1 VIIAAMLRQL
11 LIFLH
16 LAGVVVWVGG
26 MFFAHFCLRPA
37 ALRLLEPPQRL
48 PLWAATLGAFLRY
61 TAVAV
66 VVILLSGFALIFEA
80 GFGQAPIGWHVMMG
94 IGLVMA
100 GIFAW
105 VYGGL
110 YPRLRRHAEAG
121 AWAEAGAALNAIRRL
136 VTTNLALA
144 LATLAAAFF
153 LR

>member
-1 VIIAAMLRQL
+1 MLHQFL
-11 LIFLH
+11 VFLH

-66 VVILLSGFALIFEA
+66 ALVLLSGFALLLEV
-80 GFGQAPIGWHVMMG
+80 GLRQAPAGWHVMMG
-94 IGLVMA
+94 TGLVMA

-105 VYGGL
+105 VYGVR
-110 YPRLRRHAEAG
+110 YPRLRRHVGAGAWPEAG
-121 AWAEAGAALNAIRRL
+121 AVLDGIRRL
-136 VTTNLALA
+136 VATNLVLA
-144 LATLAAAFF
+144 LATFAAALL

>member
-1 VIIAAMLRQL
+1 MTELWL
-11 LIFLH
+11 FLH
-16 LAGVVVWVGG
+16 VAAVVVWIGG
-26 MFFAHFCLRPA
+26 MVFAHFCLRPA

-66 VVILLSGFALIFEA
+66 ALILLSGFALFFEA
-80 GFGQAPIGWHVMMG
+80 GFKQAPIGWHVMMTL
-94 IGLVMA
+94 GLVMA

-105 VYGGL
+105 VYGVL

-121 AWAEAGAALNAIRRL
+121 AWPEAGAALNGIRRL
-136 VTTNLALA
+136 VTTNLVLA
-144 LATLAAAFF
+144 LAILAAALF

>member
-1 VIIAAMLRQL
+1 MIIAAMLRQL
-11 LIFLH
+11 LIFIH

-37 ALRLLEPPQRL
+37 ALRVLEPPQRL
-48 PLWAATLGAFLRY
+48 PLWEATLGAFLRY
-61 TAVAV
+61 TAAAV
-66 VVILLSGFALIFEA
+66 VLILLSGFVLFFEV
-80 GFGQAPIGWHVMMG
+80 GFRQAPVGWHVMMG

-105 VYGGL
+105 VYGVL

-121 AWAEAGAALNAIRRL
+121 AWAEAGAALNGIRRL

-144 LATLAAAFF
+144 LVTLAAAFF
-153 LR
+153 GR

>member
-1 VIIAAMLRQL
+1 MIIDAMFRDL

-66 VVILLSGFALIFEA
+66 VLILLSGFALFLGT
-80 GFGQAPIGWHVMMG
+80 GFRQAPIGWHVMMG

-105 VYGGL
+105 VYGVL

-121 AWAEAGAALNAIRRL
+121 AWPEAGAALNGIRRL
-136 VTTNLALA
+136 VTANLVLA
-144 LATLAAAFF
+144 LATIAAAFF

>member
-1 VIIAAMLRQL
+1 MLRQL
-11 LIFLH
+11 LLFLH

-66 VVILLSGFALIFEA
+66 VLILLSGFAILFEV
-80 GFGQAPIGWHVMMG
+80 GFKQAPIGWHVMMTL
-94 IGLVMA
+94 GLVMA

-105 VYGGL
+105 VYGVL

-121 AWAEAGAALNAIRRL
+121 AWPEAGTALNAIRRM
-136 VTTNLALA
+136 VTTNLVLA
-144 LATLAAAFF
+144 LATFAAALL

>member
-1 VIIAAMLRQL
+1 MLRQL
-11 LIFLH
+11 LLFLH

-66 VVILLSGFALIFEA
+66 VLILLSGFAILFEV
-80 GFGQAPIGWHVMMG
+80 GFKQAPIGWHVMMTL
-94 IGLVMA
+94 GLVMA

-105 VYGGL
+105 VYGVL

-121 AWAEAGAALNAIRRL
+121 AWPEAGAALNGIRRL
-136 VTTNLALA
+136 VTTNLVLA
-144 LATLAAAFF
+144 LATFAAALL

>member
-1 VIIAAMLRQL
+1 MLRQ
-11 LIFLH
+11 FLVFIH

-66 VVILLSGFALIFEA
+66 ALILLSGFAILFEV
-80 GFGQAPIGWHVMMG
+80 GLRQAPMGWHVMMG
-94 IGLVMA
+94 TGLVMA

-105 VYGGL
+105 VYGVL
-110 YPRLRRHAEAG
+110 YPRLRRHSAAG
-121 AWAEAGAALNAIRRL
+121 AWPEAGAALNAIRRL
-136 VTTNLALA
+136 VTTNLVLA
-144 LATLAAAFF
+144 LVTVAAALF

>member
-1 VIIAAMLRQL
+1 MIIAAMFREILV
-11 LIFLH
+11 FLH

-37 ALRLLEPPQRL
+37 ALKLLEPPQRL

-61 TAVAV
+61 TALAV
-66 VVILLSGFALIFEA
+66 VLILLSGFALIFET
-80 GFGQAPIGWHVMMG
+80 GFRQAPIGWHVMVG

-105 VYGGL
+105 VFGVL
-110 YPRLRRHAEAG
+110 HPRLRRHAEAG
-121 AWAEAGAALNAIRRL
+121 AWPEAAAALDGIRRL

-144 LATLAAAFF
+144 LLTLAAAFF

>member
-1 VIIAAMLRQL
+1 MLRPL
-11 LIFLH
+11 LVFLH

-48 PLWAATLGAFLRY
+48 PLWTATLGAFLRY
-61 TAVAV
+61 AALAV
-66 VVILLSGFALIFEA
+66 VLILLSGFALFFEA
-80 GFGQAPIGWHVMMG
+80 GFRQAPAGWHVMTG

-105 VYGGL
+105 VYGVL
-110 YPRLRRHAEAG
+110 YPRLRRHSAAG
-121 AWAEAGAALNAIRRL
+121 AWAEAGAALNGIRRL
-136 VTTNLALA
+136 VTANLVLALLTLVAA
-144 LATLAAAFF
+144 LL

>member
-1 VIIAAMLRQL
+1 MLRQL
-11 LIFLH
+11 LIFIH

-37 ALRLLEPPQRL
+37 ALKLLEPPQRL

-66 VVILLSGFALIFEA
+66 ALILLSGFAILFEV
-80 GFGQAPIGWHVMMG
+80 GFKQAPIGWHVMMTL
-94 IGLVMA
+94 GLVMA

-105 VYGGL
+105 VYGVL

-121 AWAEAGAALNAIRRL
+121 AWPEAGAALNGIRRL
-136 VTTNLALA
+136 VTANLALA
-144 LATLAAAFF
+144 LATLAAALF